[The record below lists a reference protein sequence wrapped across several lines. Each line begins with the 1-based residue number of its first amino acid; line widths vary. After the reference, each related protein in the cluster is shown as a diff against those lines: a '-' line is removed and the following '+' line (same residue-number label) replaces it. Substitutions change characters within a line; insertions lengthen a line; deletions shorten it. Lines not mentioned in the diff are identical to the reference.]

1 MTNNIYLELKQLLK
15 KSYSP
20 YSRFATAAIAETDK
34 GNFSG
39 INIENASFSET
50 ICAERVAIFNAITN
64 GAKKIK
70 ALYLISN
77 SHHNNIT
84 PCGACRQVMSEFFA
98 TNTPIYVYN
107 IDGKMKKYTYGKLS
121 PCSFVKNNLK

>member
-1 MTNNIYLELKQLLK
+1 MINNIYSQLKQLLK

-20 YSRFATAAIAETDK
+20 YSRFATAAIVETDK
-34 GNFSG
+34 GNFG
-39 INIENASFSET
+39 GVNIENAAFGET

-70 ALYLISN
+70 ALYLIAN
-77 SHHNNIT
+77 SHRNDIT

-107 IDGKMKKYTYGKLS
+107 IDQKVKKYTYGKLLPS
-121 PCSFVKNNLK
+121 SFTKVNLK